1 MARRER
7 RSNAGNRMAKLLD
20 DEEEDDFYKTT
31 YGGFQEVEEDRDYVQ
46 EREIDDIVDSDFDI
60 DENDEPVSD
69 QEEEEKRKRQVGT
82 KAYKDPNRKR
92 KGASKHKEPL
102 AKKPKEPKPK
112 EERAD
117 KTEKLDKSALD
128 SSIERKSI
136 RQSTAVKSLET
147 QQRIK
152 IRSELQKKK
161 VKKVEERMPTQ
172 EELLEEALI
181 TEQENLKSLERF
193 EQIEMERKKV
203 RPIKKT
209 ITGPIIR
216 YHSFSVPLISEIGD
230 DDKTSLT
237 PIADLSLSDIIKS
250 EEGLLTPGDLSNV
263 DVSMPELKPETI
275 EDNKVNS
282 DDATRSTK
290 IDIDV
295 VGLDEEIKIDDVPKK
310 EIKSSKPKPKNVK
323 CVERTLLTFE
333 NDINDEAFNSCF
345 PKSQPKK
352 RRELLCAVTKKP
364 ARYIDPITKLPY
376 RSVDAF
382 RIIREAY
389 YQQLEARGSRTDS
402 QTAAWL
408 RWRRADAAST
418 YVQIHIK

>member
-1 MARRER
+1 MQ
-7 RSNAGNRMAKLLD
+7 G
-20 DEEEDDFYKTT
+20 EEKEL
-31 YGGFQEVEEDRDYVQ
+31 
-46 EREIDDIVDSDFDI
+46 DDIVDSDFDI
-60 DENDEPVSD
+60 DEDDEPKSD
-69 QEEEEKRKRQVGT
+69 HEDDDEKQKRQVGT
-82 KAYKDPNRKR
+82 RAYQDPNRKR
-92 KGASKHKEPL
+92 KAAEKAKKPAPKMAKEHKEP
-102 AKKPKEPKPK
+102 KEPQAKEDKP
-112 EERAD
+112 EQDRSLASAD
-117 KTEKLDKSALD
+117 TSF
-128 SSIERKSI
+128 ERKSI

-193 EQIEMERKKV
+193 EQMEMDRKKV
-203 RPIKKT
+203 RPIKKS
-209 ITGPIIR
+209 ITGPVIR
-216 YHSFSVPLISEIGD
+216 YHSFSVPLISEVSD

-250 EEGLLTPGDLSNV
+250 EEGLLLTSGDTSNQ
-263 DVSMPELKPETI
+263 DVSMSEPKPEDV
-275 EDNKVNS
+275 EDKPKAEDEPFKV
-282 DDATRSTK
+282 
-290 IDIDV
+290 DV
-295 VGLDEEIKIDDVPKK
+295 DVIGIDEEINIADVPKHLLK
-310 EIKSSKPKPKNVK
+310 TTNVVHKKKPKNVK
-323 CVERTLLTFE
+323 CFARTLLTFE
-333 NDINDEAFNSCF
+333 NDIKDEAFKACF
-345 PKSQPKK
+345 PQSKPKK
-352 RRELLCAVTKKP
+352 PRDMLCAVTKRP

-389 YQQLEARGSRTDS
+389 YQQLEARGDKNDP

-408 RWRRADAAST
+408 KWRRADTTST